1 MYVHCKAYTCSLT
14 ENSGIC
20 NQNWQNVGRRRR
32 DTSPGAVEY
41 NVYSQVIII
50 IDSDLP
56 LQTVNIPPTS
66 QQVSTIFS
74 NTNTQMVTSL
84 ATTRLIAPEMNT
96 NSMTFPSVSQI
107 VRADDLVLGN
117 NHILFVIK

>member
-20 NQNWQNVGRRRR
+20 NQNCQNVGRRRR
-32 DTSPGAVEY
+32 DASQGAVEY
-41 NVYSQVIII
+41 NVYSQAIII

-74 NTNTQMVTSL
+74 STNNQMVTLL
-84 ATTRLIAPEMNT
+84 ATTRLAAPEMNT
-96 NSMTFPSVSQI
+96 NSVTFPSVSQI
-107 VRADDLVLGN
+107 VHADDLVSGDDQ
-117 NHILFVIK
+117 IIFVLK